1 MLIIMRPPVAH
12 QKDDVPSVSGVM
24 RFIPSGRHGDF
35 GASLLLINKMVRSVL
50 RLAAELQ
57 VVRVTGLPSLSKCF
71 FGRNSGHQCVAQT
84 ALYSSLPPVRTRWA

>member
-24 RFIPSGRHGDF
+24 RFIPSGRHGHF
-35 GASLLLINKMVRSVL
+35 GASLLLINKMVHSML

-57 VVRVTGLPSLSKCF
+57 VVRVTGLPSLSRCF
-71 FGRNSGHQCVAQT
+71 LAGTQGISVLLRLRSTPRSPQ
-84 ALYSSLPPVRTRWA
+84 